1 MHGGNNKMKG
11 SGERPTITAF
21 YAGRSIFVTGG
32 TGFLGKV
39 LIEKLLRSC
48 PDIKEIFLLMR
59 PKKGQSIEERLKQTI
74 ELPLFDKLREKKS
87 NVFDKL
93 IPIYGDVSVEGLGL
107 SENDRRTIVERVSII
122 FHNAANVRF
131 HENLR
136 KDIFS
141 NTRSTRDLCNLAK
154 TMKNLVAFVHVSTAF
169 SQSDKPVIEE
179 IVYPPP
185 ADWKDT
191 IAMVESLDEETL
203 QTFSRKY
210 LGTMPNTYTFSKR
223 LAEQVVTDYSK
234 DLPCVLFR
242 PTIVISTIEDP
253 VSGWLDNFNGPV
265 GMLIGGGKGI
275 LRIMRLKGDTASDF
289 IPVDLAIKVMITAT
303 WKRGLQTIKEDPNVH
318 VYNGSSNQIQRIVQ
332 KEMIAMGFRTIEK
345 IPLEGIVW
353 YPRTFLTGSRILHYV
368 LTLLCHLLPA
378 LIIDGILKLIGR
390 EPMLVKLQKVV
401 YSSTT
406 QLGYFLHNEW
416 LFKNEKMLS
425 ILWADLPAAEREIFG
440 YDYSKFNGNKY
451 FHNCVVGAKRYLL
464 KEDLSQLEAAKRH
477 YVRMMWID
485 RVFNVCAIALTIWIL
500 RKMGIFSYFLES
512 TGLVTEKFFLRN
524 E

>member
-1 MHGGNNKMKG
+1 MHDGNNKMKG
-11 SGERPTITAF
+11 SEERLSIAAF
-21 YAGRSIFVTGG
+21 YAGQSIFVTGG

-59 PKKGQSIEERLKQTI
+59 PKKGQSIDERLRQTI

-87 NVFDKL
+87 SNVFDKL
-93 IPIYGDVSVEGLGL
+93 IPIYGDASVEGLGL

-122 FHNAANVRF
+122 FHVAANVRF

-154 TMKNLVAFVHVSTAF
+154 TMKNLVFVHVSTAF
-169 SQSDKPVIEE
+169 SQSDKPVVDE
-179 IVYPPP
+179 IVYPSPT
-185 ADWKDT
+185 DWKDT
-191 IAMVESLDEETL
+191 ISMVESLDEETL

-210 LGTMPNTYTFSKR
+210 LGTLPNTYTFSKR
-223 LAEQVVTDYSK
+223 LAEQVVNDYSK

-242 PTIVISTIEDP
+242 PTIVISTVEDP
-253 VSGWLDNFNGPV
+253 FPGWLDNFNGPV
-265 GMLIGGGKGI
+265 GMLVGGGKGI
-275 LRIMRLKGDTASDF
+275 LRIVRLKGDTASDF

-303 WKRGLQTIKEDPNVH
+303 WKRGLQTVKEDPNVH
-318 VYNGSSNQIQRIVQ
+318 VYNGSSNQIQRMVQ
-332 KEMIAMGFRTIEK
+332 KEMIAMGFRTIEET
-345 IPLEGIVW
+345 PLDGIIW
-353 YPRTFLTGSRILHYV
+353 FPQTFITDSRIIHYV
-368 LTLLCHLLPA
+368 LTLLFHLLPA
-378 LIIDGILKLIGR
+378 LIIDGILKMIGR
-390 EPMLVKLQKVV
+390 EPMLVRLQKII
-401 YSSTT
+401 YSSMT
-406 QLGYFLHNEW
+406 QLGYFLCNEW
-416 LFKNEKMLS
+416 VFKNANMLR

-440 YDYSKFNGNKY
+440 YDYSKFSGSKY
-451 FHNCVVGAKRYLL
+451 FYNCLVGVKRYLL

-477 YVRMMWID
+477 YKRMMWIN

-500 RKMGIFSYFLES
+500 RKTGVFSYFLES
-512 TGLVTEKFFLRN
+512 TGHLTEKSFLRN

>member
-1 MHGGNNKMKG
+1 MKG
-11 SGERPTITAF
+11 SGERSTIAGF

-59 PKKGQSIEERLKQTI
+59 PKKGQSIEERLKATI
-74 ELPLFDKLREKKS
+74 ELPLFDKLREQKS
-87 NVFDKL
+87 SKVFDKL
-93 IPIYGDVSVEGLGL
+93 IPINGDVSVEGLGL

-179 IVYPPP
+179 IIYPPP
-185 ADWKDT
+185 TDWKKT
-191 IAMVESLDEETL
+191 ISMVESLDEETL

-210 LGTMPNTYTFSKR
+210 LGTLPNTYTFSKR
-223 LAEQVVTDYSK
+223 LAEQVVSDYSK

-265 GMLIGGGKGI
+265 GMLIGGAKGI
-275 LRIMRLKGDTASDF
+275 LRILRIDGNIANDY

-303 WKRGLQTIKEDPNVH
+303 WKRGLQTVKEDPNVH
-318 VYNGSSNQIQRIVQ
+318 VYNGSSNNIQRIVQ
-332 KEMIAMGFRTIEK
+332 KEMIAMGLRTIETM
-345 IPLEGIVW
+345 PLEGILW
-353 YPRTFLTGSRILHYV
+353 YPRTFLTDSRILHYV
-368 LTLLCHLLPA
+368 LTLLFHLLPA
-378 LIIDGILKLIGR
+378 LIIDGILKMIGR
-390 EPMLVKLQKVV
+390 EPMLVRLQKLV
-401 YSSTT
+401 YTSST
-406 QLGYFLHNEW
+406 QLSYFLANEW
-416 LFKNEKMLS
+416 LFKNEKMLA
-425 ILWADLPAAEREIFG
+425 ILWAELPAAERETFG
-440 YDYSKFNGNKY
+440 YDYTKFNGNTY

-477 YVRMMWID
+477 YIRMMWID
-485 RVFNVCAIALTIWIL
+485 RVFNVFVFALAIWIL
-500 RKMGIFSYFLES
+500 KKMGIFSYFLES
-512 TGLVTEKFFLRN
+512 TGLVTEKFFLLN